1 MNLSD
6 WIALLLYFLQR
17 WKTRLGLFLVLT
29 TVVVLT
35 SPDTGLGILL
45 GFTWFLVWLFGSRR
59 ILLPH
64 PSKKTV
70 VFSFKVDREGER
82 NYKRVLSEI
91 QNQFDQL
98 GLSSRI
104 RVFVGAPDLIA
115 NRPGAHRYRDRWD
128 VDLVVWG
135 ESLYGYLEE
144 EKVLQFKVMHTT
156 RVSGGS
162 AQDSENYWSEI
173 GLFVANRK
181 WTIKELNELKDVV
194 VVADEFF
201 ETILGIIGIN
211 LWVKNE
217 VNDSL
222 AIFESVLLRMKQ
234 RVQQE
239 ETSLDIRRSQ
249 HVQEIVC
256 ALSYRKAIEDME
268 HADYNGA
275 IQLLERIQSAL
286 PKNTMV
292 LMSLAYAWYHSGN
305 LDKAKDYT
313 WAIGRID
320 KRHPAVAMNVAF
332 FAILE
337 KNYRRAGYWY
347 GHLLKIKKLREVN
360 PLSVAA
366 FLEKEHEDHP
376 EEHALL
382 YGAAIVNGLL
392 DPEIKQRDLQEF
404 LRRTEGRPEYS
415 PLRTRATEILSS
427 SR

>member
-6 WIALLLYFLQR
+6 LIELIPYLLRR
-17 WKTRLGLFLVLT
+17 WKTRIGLVLG
-29 TVVVLT
+29 TVVVIVLT
-35 SPDTGLGILL
+35 GTGLGVLL
-45 GFTWFLVWLFGSRR
+45 VLVWFLVWLFGSRR
-59 ILLPH
+59 ILLPR
-64 PSKKTV
+64 PSKRTV

-91 QNQFDQL
+91 QSQFDQL

-104 RVFVGAPDLIA
+104 RVLIGASDLIA
-115 NRPGAHRYRDRWD
+115 NRPAAHRYRDRWD

-135 ESLYGYLEE
+135 KSLYGYLQEK
-144 EKVLQFKVMHTT
+144 KVLQFQVMHTT

-162 AQDSENYWSEI
+162 AKGLENYLSEV

-181 WTIKELNELKDVV
+181 WTINELNELKDVV

-211 LWVKNE
+211 LWVKSE
-217 VNDSL
+217 VDDSL
-222 AIFESVLLRMKQ
+222 AIFEGVLLRMKQ

-239 ETSLDIRRSQ
+239 ETSLDIQRSR
-249 HVQEIVC
+249 HVEDIVC
-256 ALSYRKAIEDME
+256 ELSYQKAIEDME
-268 HADYNGA
+268 HADYSRA
-275 IQLLERIQSAL
+275 IQLLERIESAL
-286 PKNTMV
+286 PRNTRI
-292 LMSLAYAWYHSGN
+292 LMCLANAWYHSGN

-337 KNYRRAGYWY
+337 KNYSRAGYWY
-347 GHLLKIKKLREVN
+347 GHLLKIKKLKEVN
-360 PLSVAA
+360 PLTVAA
-366 FLEKEHEDHP
+366 FLENEYQDHP

-404 LRRTEGRPEYS
+404 LRRTKGRPEYS
-415 PLRTRATEILSS
+415 PLRNRASAILSS
-427 SR
+427 DRT